1 MLKICVD
8 ELKTSK
14 YKAFINYAFSTCDFL
29 SFIVDYE
36 NQPQDD
42 FLEKLETTCMIDIIE
57 KRKISVHPET
67 GTHFDGGYM
76 ITVKCNA
83 YMKSLLMNA
92 SDITAFDGVALPE
105 ELCFYRNRCVW
116 FKFISHEWLAFVLNE
131 SNDDITFLQSCKIA
145 YHYTI

>member
-1 MLKICVD
+1 M
-8 ELKTSK
+8 
-14 YKAFINYAFSTCDFL
+14 
-29 SFIVDYE
+29 SFIVDDE

-42 FLEKLETTCMIDIIE
+42 FLEKLETICMTDIIE

-92 SDITAFDGVALPE
+92 SDITVFDGVALPE
-105 ELCFYRNRCVW
+105 ELCF
-116 FKFISHEWLAFVLNE
+116 S
-131 SNDDITFLQSCKIA
+131 
-145 YHYTI
+145 